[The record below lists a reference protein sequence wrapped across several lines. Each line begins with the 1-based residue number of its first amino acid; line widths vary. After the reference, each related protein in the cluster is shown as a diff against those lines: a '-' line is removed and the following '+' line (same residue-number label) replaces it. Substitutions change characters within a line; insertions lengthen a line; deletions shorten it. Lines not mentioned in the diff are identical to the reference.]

1 VFVLHNQDI
10 FIVRKLS
17 FVVLAG
23 FVLASCQDSPSAPEG
38 SSRANNFPTLQTS
51 SYVVVLKP
59 GASADAPSMRNMM
72 AAVSTVDFTYT
83 AAINGYAARMT
94 AAAAAS
100 LQNNPDVLLV
110 ELDAPVSINA
120 GGVQSPATWGLDRLD
135 QASLP
140 LNGSYA
146 YPSTGSGVSVYIIDT
161 GIRASHSE
169 FGGRAVAAYSAIAG
183 GTADCNGHGTHVAG
197 TIGGTTYGVAKGV
210 NLYGVRVLD
219 CNGSGMTSG
228 VIAGINWVTANAVR
242 PAVANMSLGGG
253 ISGALD
259 AAVQASITS
268 GITYAIAAGNSNAN
282 ACNESPGRT
291 PQAITVAATAS
302 NDARASFSNFG
313 SCVDL
318 FAPGVGITASWNTS
332 DAALATISGTSM
344 ASPHVAGVAALYLSS
359 NPTSTPAQV
368 AAGLLAAARTGMVTD
383 VQGTANLLLGV
394 TAAAPVNVA
403 PVANFTVSCTVLVC
417 TMNGSSSTDDNGI
430 TSYAWSMP
438 GAVVTTAV
446 GVTAT
451 VTYPT
456 AGSKNITLTV
466 TDAGGLTNAK
476 TTQVS
481 VVAPNQAP
489 SAAITAPAAGSSVVQ
504 GTSVA
509 FAGTGTDPEDGALT
523 GASLTWSSSING
535 AIGTGASFAI
545 NTLSVG
551 AHVITLTAR
560 DAQGL
565 TGTVTRSITITAAV
579 ANQKPVSTITSPTA
593 GLSAVVGTML
603 TFAGTG
609 VDVEDGNLTGNSLI
623 WTSNYNGGMIVGYGA
638 LFTSNALA
646 IGTHVITLL
655 SRDSRGL
662 LGSLS
667 RTIRI
672 TATNTLPVPVVNSPV
687 ASSSA
692 TQNTLVSFDGSAAD
706 AEDGVLPASSLTWTS
721 SINGAIGTG
730 NSFSTSALAVGTHT
744 ITLTATD
751 SHGAANSTTRTL
763 TIVAPNQPPSAAIT
777 SPSSN
782 TSVVQGTNITFVGTG
797 NDPEQGALAGASL
810 TWSSN
815 IAGVIGTGTSLS
827 TSTLVVGTHT
837 ITLTA
842 RDAQGA
848 SGSATITVTITA
860 PVVTP
865 PNQRAVTTITSPSTG
880 ATFKAGSVITLTGTS
895 VDPEDGA
902 LSGQSLIWTTSV
914 NGGMILGYGNSI
926 SVSTIPIGTHS
937 VSLLGRDSKGLIGSM
952 TITITIIP

>member
-1 VFVLHNQDI
+1 
-10 FIVRKLS
+10 VRKLS

-535 AIGTGASFAI
+535 AIGTGASLAI

-565 TGTVTRSITITAAV
+565 TGTSTVALTVTA
-579 ANQKPVSTITSPTA
+579 
-593 GLSAVVGTML
+593 
-603 TFAGTG
+603 
-609 VDVEDGNLTGNSLI
+609 
-623 WTSNYNGGMIVGYGA
+623 
-638 LFTSNALA
+638 
-646 IGTHVITLL
+646 
-655 SRDSRGL
+655 
-662 LGSLS
+662 
-667 RTIRI
+667 
-672 TATNTLPVPVVNSPV
+672 PVPVNQAPV
-687 ASSSA
+687 SRFTVMCEDFTCTVDATTSSDDAAVVSYTWTWGNGKGRTITFPLASANYSTTGQFLITLTVADANGLKHSSSKTVTVPVLNQA
-692 TQNTLVSFDGSAAD
+692 PVVFISTPAANANFNAGSALTFTGNATD
-706 AEDGVLPASSLTWTS
+706 PEDGVLSGAALSWNSNL
-721 SINGAIGTG
+721 NGALGSG
-730 NSFSTSALAVGTHT
+730 ASVSTSALQVGTHT
-744 ITLTATD
+744 VTLTATD
-751 SHGAANSTTRTL
+751 SKGLSSASSVQVT
-763 TIVAPNQPPSAAIT
+763 VVQPPPPPPPPSPIPVASFTVSCAVRTCSVNASAST
-777 SPSSN
+777 DDVG
-782 TSVVQGTNITFVGTG
+782 VVSYTWTWGNGKGRTVFIPAVTVTYANAGTY
-797 NDPEQGALAGASL
+797 
-810 TWSSN
+810 
-815 IAGVIGTGTSLS
+815 
-827 TSTLVVGTHT
+827 T
-837 ITLTA
+837 ITLMVK
-842 RDAQGA
+842 DAAGN
-848 SGSATITVTITA
+848 SHTVSQ
-860 PVVTP
+860 VVT
-865 PNQRAVTTITSPSTG
+865 
-880 ATFKAGSVITLTGTS
+880 
-895 VDPEDGA
+895 
-902 LSGQSLIWTTSV
+902 V
-914 NGGMILGYGNSI
+914 N
-926 SVSTIPIGTHS
+926 
-937 VSLLGRDSKGLIGSM
+937 
-952 TITITIIP
+952 

>member
-1 VFVLHNQDI
+1 M
-10 FIVRKLS
+10 RKLS

-535 AIGTGASFAI
+535 AIGTGASLAI

-565 TGTVTRSITITAAV
+565 TGTSTVALTVTA
-579 ANQKPVSTITSPTA
+579 
-593 GLSAVVGTML
+593 
-603 TFAGTG
+603 
-609 VDVEDGNLTGNSLI
+609 
-623 WTSNYNGGMIVGYGA
+623 
-638 LFTSNALA
+638 
-646 IGTHVITLL
+646 
-655 SRDSRGL
+655 
-662 LGSLS
+662 
-667 RTIRI
+667 
-672 TATNTLPVPVVNSPV
+672 PVPVNQAPV
-687 ASSSA
+687 SRFTVMCEDFTCTVDATTSSDDAAVVSYTWTWGNGKGRTITFPLASANYSTTGQFLITLTVADANGLKHSSSKTVTVPVLNQA
-692 TQNTLVSFDGSAAD
+692 PVVFISTPAANANFNAGSALTFTGNATD
-706 AEDGVLPASSLTWTS
+706 PEDGVLSGAALSWNSNL
-721 SINGAIGTG
+721 NGALGSG
-730 NSFSTSALAVGTHT
+730 ASVSTSALQVGTHT
-744 ITLTATD
+744 VTLTATD
-751 SHGAANSTTRTL
+751 SKGLSSASSVQVT
-763 TIVAPNQPPSAAIT
+763 VVQPPPPPPPPSPIPVASFTVSCAVRTCSVNASAST
-777 SPSSN
+777 DDVG
-782 TSVVQGTNITFVGTG
+782 VVSYTWTWGNGKGRTVFIPAVTVTYANAGTY
-797 NDPEQGALAGASL
+797 
-810 TWSSN
+810 
-815 IAGVIGTGTSLS
+815 
-827 TSTLVVGTHT
+827 T
-837 ITLTA
+837 ITLMVK
-842 RDAQGA
+842 DAAGN
-848 SGSATITVTITA
+848 SHTVSQ
-860 PVVTP
+860 VVT
-865 PNQRAVTTITSPSTG
+865 
-880 ATFKAGSVITLTGTS
+880 
-895 VDPEDGA
+895 
-902 LSGQSLIWTTSV
+902 V
-914 NGGMILGYGNSI
+914 N
-926 SVSTIPIGTHS
+926 
-937 VSLLGRDSKGLIGSM
+937 
-952 TITITIIP
+952 

>member
-368 AAGLLAAARTGMVTD
+368 AAGLLAAARTGKVTD

-535 AIGTGASFAI
+535 AIGTGASLAI

-565 TGTVTRSITITAAV
+565 TGTSTVALTVTA
-579 ANQKPVSTITSPTA
+579 
-593 GLSAVVGTML
+593 
-603 TFAGTG
+603 
-609 VDVEDGNLTGNSLI
+609 
-623 WTSNYNGGMIVGYGA
+623 
-638 LFTSNALA
+638 
-646 IGTHVITLL
+646 
-655 SRDSRGL
+655 
-662 LGSLS
+662 
-667 RTIRI
+667 
-672 TATNTLPVPVVNSPV
+672 PVPVNQAPV
-687 ASSSA
+687 SRFTVVCEDFTCTVDATTSSDDAAVVSYTWTWGNGKGRTITFPLASANYSTTGQFLITLTVADANGLKHSSSKTVTVPVLNQA
-692 TQNTLVSFDGSAAD
+692 PVVFISTPAANANFNAGSALTFTGNATD
-706 AEDGVLPASSLTWTS
+706 PEDGVLSGAALSWNSNL
-721 SINGAIGTG
+721 NGALGSG
-730 NSFSTSALAVGTHT
+730 ASVSTSALQVGTHT
-744 ITLTATD
+744 VTLTATD
-751 SHGAANSTTRTL
+751 SKGLSSASSVQVT
-763 TIVAPNQPPSAAIT
+763 VVQPPPPPPPPSPIPVASFTVSCAVRTCSVNASAST
-777 SPSSN
+777 DDVG
-782 TSVVQGTNITFVGTG
+782 VVSYTWTWGNGKGRTVFIPAVTVTYANAGTY
-797 NDPEQGALAGASL
+797 
-810 TWSSN
+810 
-815 IAGVIGTGTSLS
+815 
-827 TSTLVVGTHT
+827 T
-837 ITLTA
+837 ITLMVK
-842 RDAQGA
+842 DAAGN
-848 SGSATITVTITA
+848 SHTVSQ
-860 PVVTP
+860 VVT
-865 PNQRAVTTITSPSTG
+865 
-880 ATFKAGSVITLTGTS
+880 
-895 VDPEDGA
+895 
-902 LSGQSLIWTTSV
+902 V
-914 NGGMILGYGNSI
+914 N
-926 SVSTIPIGTHS
+926 
-937 VSLLGRDSKGLIGSM
+937 
-952 TITITIIP
+952 